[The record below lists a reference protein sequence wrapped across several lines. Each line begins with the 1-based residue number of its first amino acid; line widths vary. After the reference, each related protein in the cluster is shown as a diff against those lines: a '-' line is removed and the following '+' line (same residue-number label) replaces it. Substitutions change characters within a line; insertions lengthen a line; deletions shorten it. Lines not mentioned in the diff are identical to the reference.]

1 MDKIK
6 LFDLTIFDIDDGAS
20 LDHITITTKSAA
32 KAQQAAAAFTP
43 GNLAHVEFLHGE
55 DITGIYNDLVL
66 TPVEEGEN
74 NPTIEGKAVIVS
86 LSQG

>member
-6 LFDLTIFDIDDGAS
+6 LSNNTVFEIEDGAS
-20 LDHITITTKSAA
+20 LNRIVISTKSAA

-43 GNLAHVEFLHGE
+43 GNLAHVEFMHGE

-74 NPTIEGKAVIVS
+74 NTIVEGKAVIVS